1 MMEKESIEM
10 NLLNVICQS
19 SAKADNWL
27 QVFCIQ
33 DERFCLTSHLTHPYN
48 PGNSLNCCFT
58 SYIYCVYQLEPG
70 RALQAFMVLPYR
82 LHYKTF
88 CNLQA
93 PLEPSIA
100 THEKKSE
107 IKFEILFEK

>member
-1 MMEKESIEM
+1 M
-10 NLLNVICQS
+10 
-19 SAKADNWL
+19 
-27 QVFCIQ
+27 
-33 DERFCLTSHLTHPYN
+33 
-48 PGNSLNCCFT
+48 
-58 SYIYCVYQLEPG
+58 YCVYQLEPG

-107 IKFEILFEK
+107 IKFEILFDK

>member
-1 MMEKESIEM
+1 M
-10 NLLNVICQS
+10 
-19 SAKADNWL
+19 
-27 QVFCIQ
+27 
-33 DERFCLTSHLTHPYN
+33 
-48 PGNSLNCCFT
+48 
-58 SYIYCVYQLEPG
+58 YCVYQLEPG

-107 IKFEILFEK
+107 IKFEILFEKWNISISVGQKGDTDPIPTQICRSR